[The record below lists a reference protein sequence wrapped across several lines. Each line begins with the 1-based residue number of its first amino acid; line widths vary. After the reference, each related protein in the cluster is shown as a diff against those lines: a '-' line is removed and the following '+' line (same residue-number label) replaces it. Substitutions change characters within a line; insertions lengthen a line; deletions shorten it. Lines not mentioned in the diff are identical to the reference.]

1 MPLFRLIVIFVIPL
15 FVFAQDSSRIESTDK
30 KNQSDSMLTDTDSA
44 FVNSSVKTA
53 NVNLHDTVKVILDYP
68 NIKNN
73 AFSVGEKL
81 TFKVR
86 YGFVRAGTATM
97 EVMKDKIIRDKPV
110 YHIQTR
116 AESASGFSWIY
127 KVEDVIDSYM
137 DKMGLFSWKFE
148 KRLREGG
155 YMVDLL
161 VDYFPEDSLA
171 DIDYTR
177 YEDETTIRDK
187 DHYQVKTPPFSRD
200 VLASFYY
207 IRTQDLEVGKVFTM
221 VNRDNKKVY
230 NLEIHVYPREVA
242 ETAAGNF
249 TCFVVEPFLKGEGLF
264 QQKGRLRVW
273 MTDDKFKIPVQMKSE
288 VVVGHITTELEEIS
302 GINEPIPSR
311 MDY

>member
-1 MPLFRLIVIFVIPL
+1 MPLLRSIFIFVIPV
-15 FVFAQDSSRIESTDK
+15 FVFVQASSRIDSIDK
-30 KNQSDSMLTDTDSA
+30 INQTDSMTTDSTY
-44 FVNSSVKTA
+44 VNSLYKTA
-53 NVNLHDTVKVILDYP
+53 TVNMHDTIKVILDYP
-68 NIKNN
+68 KTENN

-86 YGFVRAGTATM
+86 YGFIRAGTATM
-97 EVMKDKIIRDKPV
+97 EVMKDKMIRGKPV
-110 YHIQTR
+110 YHIQAR
-116 AESASGFSWIY
+116 AGSASGFSWIY

-148 KRLREGG
+148 KRLREGS

-161 VDYFPEDSLA
+161 VNYFPEDSLA
-171 DIDYTR
+171 DINYIR
-177 YEDETTIRDK
+177 YEDENTIRDK
-187 DHYQVKTPPFSRD
+187 EHYQIKTPPFSRD

-207 IRTQDLEVGKVFTM
+207 IRTQNLEVGKVFTM
-221 VNRDNKKVY
+221 VNHDNKKVY
-230 NLEIHVYPREVA
+230 NLEIHVYPREIA

-249 TCFVVEPFLKGEGLF
+249 SCFVVEPLLKGEGLF